1 MEIFNI
7 HIFEFLLIAALA
19 LVIFGPERL
28 PEVGRFIGKQ
38 VARFLAW
45 QQQSPE
51 LRVINDVRAEF
62 EREIASLR
70 DELLRTRNQLDLS
83 REVETV
89 REELS
94 PMLDLKLSGA
104 GQSPAAAASPAP
116 ALAPSG
122 ETPAASP
129 TGAGDAAPA
138 PTPSG
143 DTLAATV
150 SAPPSAGEAAPAGPA
165 DAPGATELPLPEP
178 TAELA
183 TPELAPLTPQP
194 ATRTVPAAARP
205 NRIAGTEPSSVFTP
219 VDERARELAERR
231 ARLHDPPADDEPPVR
246 NGVGSVAEPV
256 APPASLADEE
266 HERIVSQIQAL
277 STQLQQLVS
286 ELRERGVLRAEWS
299 LARPPEEETV
309 SR

>member
-70 DELLRTRNQLDLS
+70 DELIRTRNQLDLS
-83 REVETV
+83 REVEAV
-89 REELS
+89 RQDVS

-104 GQSPAAAASPAP
+104 GQSPTGADEAAPMAAASSDTPAAAASTP
-116 ALAPSG
+116 PSV
-122 ETPAASP
+122 S
-129 TGAGDAAPA
+129 DAAPA
-138 PTPSG
+138 TPAGVTS
-143 DTLAATV
+143 AAEL
-150 SAPPSAGEAAPAGPA
+150 PPAGPV
-165 DAPGATELPLPEP
+165 
-178 TAELA
+178 AELA
-183 TPELAPLTPQP
+183 TPDLAPLTPQP
-194 ATRTVPAAARP
+194 AAQTVPAAARP
-205 NRIAGTEPSSVFTP
+205 TRIAGTEPTSVLTP

-231 ARLHDPPADDEPPVR
+231 ARLHDPPADDEPPVL
-246 NGVGSVAEPV
+246 NGASSTAEPA
-256 APPASLADEE
+256 APPTPLADAEY
-266 HERIVSQIQAL
+266 ERILSQIQAL
-277 STQLQQLVS
+277 SAQLQQLVS
-286 ELRERGVLRAEWS
+286 ELRERGVLGAEWS
-299 LARPPEEETV
+299 LARPAEEETV

>member
-70 DELLRTRNQLDLS
+70 DELIRTRNQLDLS
-83 REVETV
+83 REVEAV
-89 REELS
+89 RQEVS

-104 GQSPAAAASPAP
+104 GQSPA
-116 ALAPSG
+116 
-122 ETPAASP
+122 
-129 TGAGDAAPA
+129 GADEAAPA
-138 PTPSG
+138 VAASSDTPAV
-143 DTLAATV
+143 AAST
-150 SAPPSAGEAAPAGPA
+150 PPSAGDVAPAG
-165 DAPGATELPLPEP
+165 ATSAAELPPAEP
-178 TAELA
+178 VAELA
-183 TPELAPLTPQP
+183 ASDLAPLTPQP
-194 ATRTVPAAARP
+194 ATQTVPAAARP
-205 NRIAGTEPSSVFTP
+205 NRIAGTEPSSVLTP
-219 VDERARELAERR
+219 VNERARELAERR
-231 ARLHDPPADDEPPVR
+231 ARLHDPPADDDPPML
-246 NGVGSVAEPV
+246 NGASSTAELA
-256 APPASLADEE
+256 APPAPLADEE
-266 HERIVSQIQAL
+266 HERILSQIQAL
-277 STQLQQLVS
+277 SAQLQQLVS
-286 ELRERGVLRAEWS
+286 ELRERGVLGAEWS

>member
-70 DELLRTRNQLDLS
+70 DELIRTRNQLDLS
-83 REVETV
+83 REVEAV
-89 REELS
+89 RQEVS

-104 GQSPAAAASPAP
+104 GQSPA
-116 ALAPSG
+116 
-122 ETPAASP
+122 
-129 TGAGDAAPA
+129 GADEAAPA
-138 PTPSG
+138 VAASSDTPAVVAS
-143 DTLAATV
+143 T
-150 SAPPSAGEAAPAGPA
+150 PPSAGDVAPAG
-165 DAPGATELPLPEP
+165 ATSAAELPPAEP
-178 TAELA
+178 VAELA
-183 TPELAPLTPQP
+183 ASDLAPLTPQP
-194 ATRTVPAAARP
+194 ATQTVPAAAQP
-205 NRIAGTEPSSVFTP
+205 NRIAGTEPSSVLTP
-219 VDERARELAERR
+219 VNERARELAERS
-231 ARLHDPPADDEPPVR
+231 ARLHDPPADDDPPML
-246 NGVGSVAEPV
+246 NGASSTAEPA
-256 APPASLADEE
+256 APPAPLADEE
-266 HERIVSQIQAL
+266 HERILSQIQAL
-277 STQLQQLVS
+277 SAQLQQLVS
-286 ELRERGVLRAEWS
+286 ELRERGVLGAEWS

>member
-70 DELLRTRNQLDLS
+70 DELIRTRNQLDLS
-83 REVETV
+83 REVEAV
-89 REELS
+89 RQEVS

-104 GQSPAAAASPAP
+104 GQSPAGADEAAPAAAAS
-116 ALAPSG
+116 
-122 ETPAASP
+122 T
-129 TGAGDAAPA
+129 
-138 PTPSG
+138 
-143 DTLAATV
+143 
-150 SAPPSAGEAAPAGPA
+150 PPSAGAAAPAEPA
-165 DAPGATELPLPEP
+165 GATSAVELPPAEP
-178 TAELA
+178 VA
-183 TPELAPLTPQP
+183 ELAPLTPQP
-194 ATRTVPAAARP
+194 ATQTVPAAARP
-205 NRIAGTEPSSVFTP
+205 NRIAGTEPGSVLTP

-231 ARLHDPPADDEPPVR
+231 ARLHDPPADDEPPVL
-246 NGVGSVAEPV
+246 NGVGSAAEPAV
-256 APPASLADEE
+256 APVPLAGEE
-266 HERIVSQIQAL
+266 HERILSQLQAL
-277 STQLQQLVS
+277 SAQLQQLVS
-286 ELRERGVLRAEWS
+286 ELRERGVLSAEWR
-299 LARPPEEETV
+299 LAQPPEEETV